1 MDPEIKRTIILDNYQ
16 NPRNM
21 GIGDDGYVSCI
32 DNIDIYVKFNDDII
46 DDIKFH
52 GEACVIAISSTS
64 ILSNMLIG
72 KSRNE
77 ALEILK
83 NYHSMIEEGEYNK
96 ELLGE
101 ALVYSDTYKNPS
113 RKTCATLFSRE
124 MAKLIDK
131 K

>member
-1 MDPEIKRTIILDNYQ
+1 
-16 NPRNM
+16 
-21 GIGDDGYVSCI
+21 
-32 DNIDIYVKFNDDII
+32 
-46 DDIKFH
+46 
-52 GEACVIAISSTS
+52 
-64 ILSNMLIG
+64 MLIG